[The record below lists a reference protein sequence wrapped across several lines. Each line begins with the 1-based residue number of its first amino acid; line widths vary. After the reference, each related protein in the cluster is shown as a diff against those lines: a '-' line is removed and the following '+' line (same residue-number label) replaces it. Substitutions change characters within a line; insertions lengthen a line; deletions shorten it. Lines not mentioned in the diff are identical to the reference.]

1 MAEVKI
7 ISGDMACA
15 YGAKVSRARVVAAY
29 PITPQTIVVEK
40 LSEFIANGEMDAEY
54 IRVESEHSA
63 ASAVFGSEAAGLRSY
78 TATSSQGLALM
89 HEIVYAIAGA
99 RLPIGF
105 SIVNRTLAAP
115 INILAENND
124 IMAERD
130 SGFIINF
137 NDSNQEV
144 LDSIIINYRVGE
156 DKKVLLPQM
165 NNLDAFILSHTF
177 EPVEIPDQKKV
188 DDFLPELDL
197 EYKLD
202 TEHPIAMAPL
212 SDHRYTPEFRWNQ
225 DIAMREALKLIP
237 KVMDEFYDIFGRRY
251 GNGLVE
257 KYKLD
262 GAEVVLFAAGTN
274 YSTGKA
280 AVDDLREEGKP
291 VGIVKIRSLRPF
303 PVDDI
308 REIAKNVDV
317 IGVHDRSAIF
327 GLGGEFYQEVKS
339 ALYGAKYQP
348 TVLGFVAGLGGR
360 DVRKDDIKKWFD
372 TMLKVK
378 KTGEIPENFRKP
390 GDQWYDHVDVRK

>member
-1 MAEVKI
+1 MPEVKI
-7 ISGDMACA
+7 ISGNLACA
-15 YGAKVSRARVVAAY
+15 YGAKVAKVRVVAAY
-29 PITPQTIVVEK
+29 PITPQTTVVEK
-40 LSEFIANGEMDAEY
+40 LSEFVANGEMDAEY

-63 ASAVFGSEAAGLRSY
+63 ASAVFGSEASGLRSY

-89 HEIVYAIAGA
+89 HEILYAIAGA
-99 RLPIGF
+99 RLPIGM
-105 SIVNRTLAAP
+105 SVINRTLAAP

-137 NDSNQEV
+137 NESNQEV
-144 LDSIIINYRVGE
+144 LDSILINYRLGE
-156 DKKVLLPQM
+156 DKRVLLPQI
-165 NNLDAFILSHTF
+165 NNLDAFILSHTY
-177 EPVEIPDQKKV
+177 EPVEIPDPKQV

-225 DIAMREALKLIP
+225 DLAMREALKLMP
-237 KVMDEFYDIFGRRY
+237 KVMDEFYEVFGRRY
-251 GNGLVE
+251 GNGLIE
-257 KYKLD
+257 TYKMD
-262 GAEVVLFAAGTN
+262 GAEVALFAAGTN
-274 YSTGKA
+274 YSTGRA
-280 AVDDLREEGKP
+280 AVDELREEGKP

-308 REIAKNVDV
+308 REIAKQVDV

-327 GLGGEFYQEVKS
+327 GLGGEFLQEIKS
-339 ALYGAKYQP
+339 ALYGAKHQP
-348 TVLGFVAGLGGR
+348 PVIGFVAGLGGR
-360 DVRKDDIKKWFD
+360 DVRKDGIKEWFN
-372 TMLKVK
+372 TLLEIK